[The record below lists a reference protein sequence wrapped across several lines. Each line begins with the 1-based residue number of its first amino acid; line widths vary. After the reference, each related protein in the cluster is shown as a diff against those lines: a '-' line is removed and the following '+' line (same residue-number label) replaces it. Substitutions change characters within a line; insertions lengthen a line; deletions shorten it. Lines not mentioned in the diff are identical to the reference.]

1 MNSNAFRAIS
11 LSLAFTTLLFVNGPT
26 LIAGGN
32 SATWLTNPGSGD
44 WNTAANWNPAVVPNG
59 NFDTANFG
67 TSNVT
72 AISTSADTTV
82 ELAHFN
88 MGASGFTIT
97 AGSATTF
104 TLNQIGVQN
113 LSGVVQNFATAVDGI
128 GDAGTIEFR
137 NGATT
142 SSLTDFT
149 NNGGVASGSN
159 AGTTHFFDDSNAGI
173 SVFIDYINKGGT
185 VSGASG
191 GSTVFFDMSSAGN
204 AAFFNGPAA
213 VAGASGGVTA
223 FEDNSTGAGG
233 TFINQGAAFPAASGG
248 TTVFEGMSTAET
260 AFIINE
266 ASTFATALGGSLQFF
281 DTATAGAATVTN
293 KGAGSVGAHG
303 GTTDFNDMSDAGTAN
318 ITNEGGGATG
328 STNGLTTFDDNSSA
342 NGATI
347 TNNSGTG
354 LFARGGATV
363 FTGSSDA
370 GTSTITN
377 NGGTNAGGGG
387 ETAFTSN
394 AKGGSA
400 TITNNASDGMMG
412 STAGDTDFS
421 TAADAQM
428 ATITNKGATVAL
440 GHGGLTVFQQNA
452 TAGSSTIT
460 NEGASVS
467 GTDAGGRLFFEAGP
481 ATAGSS
487 TIVNNGGTGVS
498 GAGATTHFQDGS
510 LGGSAHITANGGVA
524 TSANGGFVFFEDQ
537 SSAENATITANG
549 ANVAGALGGVVEFV
563 NTADADAA
571 ILIANGGTGGSKG
584 AFLFDDDSTGGTSQV
599 RLFGGVLNIGLH
611 NAGSVTIGSLAG
623 DSNGV
628 VLLDANNLTVGSNNL
643 STNFAGQIS
652 GVGGTLTKIG
662 TGTLV
667 LSGTNTYTLDTFVDA
682 GALIVDGSI
691 ASPATFV
698 DFPNALLGGNGTIG
712 GNVNSFGIVSPGN
725 GGPGTLTVTGP
736 YGQFSSSTLRIELG
750 GTGAG
755 QHDLLVGGSNVGLDG
770 TLQLL
775 RINNFRPHAGDQ
787 IQIITATGTVLGEF
801 ATVTDNFGPLLR
813 PTVVY
818 DPNEVFVVFAQGSFV
833 ISDDLTPNQL
843 AIAHQLNNVANDP
856 HADDLIGFLDNEPLA
871 ALPHE
876 FDLIA
881 PDELASIYEISFS
894 HNIVQNMNLQHRM
907 DDIRAGSTGFCGTAW
922 QPREVGTG
930 KDYSSGKGE
939 MTPTGTV
946 VQPAASDPHWG
957 VFAAGSGEFINV
969 DGDFNAHG
977 YDITTG
983 SFIAGADY
991 RIGNHFAIGIDGGYM
1006 GSNADLVDNGEVEV
1020 DGGRIGAYATLFGFN
1035 IWGSNI
1041 HIDGSVGGGWNT
1053 YDTHRTGL
1061 QNLPVTGSTEGS
1073 EFDAMIAYGGD
1084 WHFGCLVVG
1093 TWSTIQYIDVDID
1106 GFTESGSLAPLHIEG
1121 QDEDS
1126 FIGTTGV
1133 RLAYDWHRGNMIVRP
1148 EVRAAWMH
1156 ESNDR
1161 SYPID
1166 AHFASGAGDT
1176 FTVHGP
1182 KIGRDAA
1189 LIDAG
1194 VAVQWTSRIS
1204 SYVYYD
1210 GVLGRTNYTNSSV
1223 SGGFRV
1229 SF

>member
-1 MNSNAFRAIS
+1 MNPSIKRATASFAIS
-11 LSLAFTTLLFVNGPT
+11 CLSI
-26 LIAGGN
+26 LISGQLRAGGIA
-32 SATWLTNPGSGD
+32 ATWETNPGSGD
-44 WNTAANWNPAVVPNG
+44 WNAAANWNPAFVPNG
-59 NFDTANFG
+59 
-67 TSNVT
+67 
-72 AISTSADTTV
+72 SADAALFGMSTVTDVFLSANTTV
-82 ELAHFN
+82 HDITFN
-88 MGASGFTIT
+88 AGAGGYTIT
-97 AGSATTF
+97 ATSSLTL
-104 TLNQIGVQN
+104 TLNAGLIHN
-113 LSGVVQNFATAVDGI
+113 NSGVVQNFVTNVN
-128 GDAGTIEFR
+128 AGGFFGTLVFQ

-142 SSLTDFT
+142 TSLTSFT
-149 NNGGVASGSN
+149 NRGATQNGASG
-159 AGTTHFFDDSNAGI
+159 GTIQFMDDSNAGI
-173 SVFIDYINKGGT
+173 SVFIDYTNQGGT
-185 VSGASG
+185 VNGAGG
-191 GSTVFFDMSSAGN
+191 GSTVFFDMSSASN
-204 AAFFNGPAA
+204 AAFTNGAA
-213 VAGASGGVTA
+213 TVAGASGGVTA
-223 FEDNSTGAGG
+223 FQDTSTGSAG
-233 TFINQGAAFPAASGG
+233 TFINQGAAAPAASGG
-248 TTVFEGMSTAET
+248 TTVFEDMTTAEN
-260 AFIINE
+260 AFIINQ
-266 ASTFATALGGSLQFF
+266 AGTFSTALGGSLQFL
-281 DTATAGAATVTN
+281 DNATAGAATITN
-293 KGAGSVGAHG
+293 KGAGTVGALG
-303 GTTDFNDMSDAGTAN
+303 GTTDFHDMTNAGTAN
-318 ITNEGGGATG
+318 IINEGGGATG

-347 TNNSGTG
+347 VNNSGTG

-377 NGGTNAGGGG
+377 DGGTNTGGGG

-400 TITNNASDGMMG
+400 TITNNASDGTMG
-412 STAGDTDFS
+412 STAANTDFS

-428 ATITNKGATVAL
+428 ATITNKGSTVAG
-440 GHGGLTVFQQNA
+440 GHGGSTQFEQNA
-452 TAGSSTIT
+452 TAGRSTIT

-467 GTDAGGRLFFEAGP
+467 GSDAGGRLFFEAGP
-481 ATAGSS
+481 ASAGSS
-487 TIVNNGGTGVS
+487 TIVNNGGAAAG
-498 GAGATTHFQDGS
+498 GAGATTFFQDGS
-510 LGGSAHITANGGVA
+510 LGGTANITANGGGFNNA
-524 TSANGGFVFFEDQ
+524 QGGFVFFQDQ

-549 ANVAGALGGVVEFV
+549 GTVAGALGGVVEFL
-563 NTADADAA
+563 NASDADAA
-571 ILIANGGTGGSKG
+571 ILIANAGTGGAPG
-584 AFLFDDDSTGGTSQV
+584 GLILFDDDSTGGTSQV
-599 RLFGGVLNIGLH
+599 RLFGGVLNIGVH

-643 STNFAGQIS
+643 STTFAGQIQ
-652 GVGGTLTKIG
+652 GTGGTLTKVG

-667 LSGTNTYTLDTFVDA
+667 LSGTNTYTLDTFVDG

-691 ASPATFV
+691 ASPVAFV
-698 DFPNALLGGNGTIG
+698 DFPNALLGGNGTIN

-736 YGQFSSSTLRIELG
+736 YAQFAGSTMRIEIG
-750 GTGAG
+750 GVGPG
-755 QHDLLVGGSNVGLDG
+755 EHDLLAGGGLVSLDG
-770 TLQLL
+770 TLQLV
-775 RINNFRPHAGDQ
+775 RINNFRPHSGDQ
-787 IQIITATGTVLGEF
+787 VQIITANGGVVGEF
-801 ATVTDNFGPLLR
+801 ADVTDNFGPLLR

-818 DPNEVFVVFAQGSFV
+818 ESNDVLVVFAQGSFN
-833 ISDDLTPNQL
+833 IGGLTPNQL
-843 AIAHQLNNVANDP
+843 AIAHQLNDVASDP
-856 HADDLIGFLDNEPLA
+856 RADDLIAFLDNQPLA
-871 ALPHE
+871 ELPHDY
-876 FDLIA
+876 DLIA
-881 PDELASIYEISFS
+881 PDELASMYEISFS

-907 DDIRAGSTGFCGTAW
+907 DDIRAGSTGFCGNAW
-922 QPREVGTG
+922 QPREVG
-930 KDYSSGKGE
+930 KDFSGGKGE

-946 VQPAASDPHWG
+946 VQPATDPHWG

-991 RIGNHFAIGIDGGYM
+991 RIGNHFAIGVDGGYA

-1041 HIDGSVGGGWNT
+1041 HIDGAVGGGWNN

-1073 EFDAMIAYGGD
+1073 EFDAMISYGGD
-1084 WHFGCLVVG
+1084 WHFGCLVIG

-1106 GFTESGSLAPLHIEG
+1106 GFTETGSLAPLHIEG

-1133 RLAYDWHRGNMIVRP
+1133 RLAYDWHPGNMIIRP

-1194 VAVQWTSRIS
+1194 VAVQWTSRLS
-1204 SYVYYD
+1204 TYVYYD

-1223 SGGFRV
+1223 SGGLRI